1 MSRYRPFG
9 LLLIVLS
16 LFACAEDRSEW
27 EGIWRSDVEYIPDY
41 ISVFE
46 FDLHRNVSSRAW
58 EGHWE
63 STDLFVSGEIEEVKI
78 SDQFIEIVMGE
89 GLVFKGK
96 RSPDKRSIDGIMSGF
111 SLEGDDTLSFEKAD
125 QWVSQMPAR
134 LDENNR
140 RLREWN
146 YKSPPQESDGWEVAA
161 FEESSESGQLADL
174 FQRVIEGEFQGLDA
188 VLIAHQGQLV
198 VEEYFHLGAREKP
211 HTLQSCTKSVVSL
224 LIGTA
229 LDAGL
234 IEDLNQPLENYFP
247 QHKDSMS
254 SAFKRIDLKH
264 ALTMSAGL
272 HWNEWELSL
281 SDSQHDLRAL
291 NESPDMYRFML
302 NRNLEIG
309 ASPGDKFNYNTGLSV
324 LLGGVLLDV
333 AEVSA
338 DKYAAAHLFKP
349 LGIQQHHWYALNGI
363 IHTGGGLW
371 LRPRDF
377 LKLGQLVLNNGQW
390 NGQQIVS
397 RSWIEE
403 STRVH
408 RPVRQRGETGGYGYQ
423 WWNGH
428 LRSDGTE
435 FPVIWAEGLG
445 GQFLFI
451 VPDMDLVTL
460 FMHHNPPDLALE
472 HTMAWKEM
480 EEYIMPAFYQN

>member
-1 MSRYRPFG
+1 MSTYGPFG

-16 LFACAEDRSEW
+16 LIACAEDRSEW
-27 EGIWRSDVEYIPDY
+27 ESIWRSDIEYIPGY

-46 FDLHRNVSSRAW
+46 FDLHRNATSRGW

-63 STDLFVSGEIEEVKI
+63 STDLFVSGEIEEVEIK
-78 SDQFIEIVMGE
+78 DQLVEIAMAE

-96 RSPDKRSIDGIMSGF
+96 LSGDKRSIDGIMSGF
-111 SLEGDDTLSFEKAD
+111 SLEGDDTLSFKKAH

-134 LDENNR
+134 VDENNR
-140 RLREWN
+140 RPREWN
-146 YKSPPQESDGWEVAA
+146 YKSPSPESDGWEVAA
-161 FEESSESGQLADL
+161 FGGFSENGPLADL

-188 VLIAHQGQLV
+188 VLIAHRGQLV

-229 LDAGL
+229 LDEGH
-234 IEDLNQPLENYFP
+234 IEDFSQPLATYFP
-247 QHKDSMS
+247 QYKDSIS
-254 SAFKRIDLKH
+254 AAFKQINLKH
-264 ALTMSAGL
+264 TLTMSSGL
-272 HWNEWELSL
+272 HWNEWELPL
-281 SDSQHDLRAL
+281 SDPRHDLRAL
-291 NESPDMYRFML
+291 NESSDMYRFML
-302 NRNLEIG
+302 NRNFEKG

-333 AEVSA
+333 AGVSA
-338 DKYAAAHLFKP
+338 DEYAAAHLFKP

-363 IHTGGGLW
+363 MHTGGGLW
-371 LRPRDF
+371 FLPRDF

-403 STRVH
+403 STRFH
-408 RPVRQRGETGGYGYQ
+408 LPVRQRGVAVGYGYQ

-451 VPDMDLVTL
+451 LPDLDLVAL
-460 FMHHNPPDLALE
+460 FMHHNPHDLALK
-472 HTMAWKEM
+472 HTMARKEM
-480 EEYIMPAFYQN
+480 EEYIIPAFYQN